1 MFSLS
6 ISNYGITVQYQINT
20 VLFQRCLKNLRNI
33 WQDNL
38 VEKCKVL
45 LFLQDA
51 EIKLTDFG
59 FAKVDD
65 GNLQTPHFTPYYV
78 APQVFN
84 INPFFFIVFIHS
96 LSIS

>member
-1 MFSLS
+1 ML
-6 ISNYGITVQYQINT
+6 YGKRI
-20 VLFQRCLKNLRNI
+20 LWRN
-33 WQDNL
+33 
-38 VEKCKVL
+38 VKVL
-45 LFLQDA
+45 YLQDA

-84 INPFFFIVFIHS
+84 INPFFHCFYS

>member
-1 MFSLS
+1 MARESC
-6 ISNYGITVQYQINT
+6 GEV
-20 VLFQRCLKNLRNI
+20 
-33 WQDNL
+33 
-38 VEKCKVL
+38 CKVL

-84 INPFFFIVFIHS
+84 INPFFHCFSSIAFLYLNHASSDPNQEIGKS
-96 LSIS
+96 L